1 MGEFEREAFGS
12 PREPDLSAEDA
23 AELEEL
29 RREASVLRE
38 QLDNAVGTHGA
49 GRSSRDVH
57 QLEARIDSLASRN
70 SKLMETLKE
79 ARQQLLALREEVDRL
94 GQPPSG
100 YGVLLGTHED
110 DTLDVFTSG
119 RKMRLTCSPN
129 IDVSSL
135 RKGQTVRLNEAL
147 TVVEAGTYESVGEIS
162 SLREVLADG
171 RRALVVGH
179 ADEERIVWLAEPLV
193 AEDLPDGHPDA
204 LNDDTRPRRLRPG
217 DSLLVD
223 TKAGYAFERIPKA
236 EVEDLVLEEVPDV
249 TYNDIGGLGR
259 QIEQIRDAVE
269 LPFLHKDL
277 YREYA
282 LRPPKG
288 VLLYGPP
295 GCGKTLIA
303 KAVANSLAKKM
314 AEVRGEDAREA
325 KSYFLNIKGPELL
338 NKFVGETERHIR
350 LIFQRAREK
359 ASEGTPVIVFFDEM
373 DSIFRTRGTGVS
385 SDVETTVVP
394 QLLSEIDGVEGLE
407 NVIVIGA
414 SNREDMIDPAILRPG
429 RLDVKIKI
437 ERPDAESAQDIFSKY
452 LVETLPVHADDLA
465 EFNGDRGACIKAMI
479 EKVVDR
485 MYAEIDDNRFLEVTY
500 ANGDKEI
507 MYFKDF
513 NSGAMIQNV
522 VDRAKKN
529 AIKAVLESGQ
539 PGLRIQ
545 HLLDSIVDEFAEN
558 EDLPNTTNPD
568 DWARISGK
576 KGERIVY
583 IRTLVTGKSSS
594 ASRAIDTES
603 NLGQYLV
610 AAGRRQKIELAG
622 QQRVTVGQ
630 VVLQDLRGV
639 CRRVDAQRRRQRPAL
654 VGPAGGKSEPLA
666 EPGKIGPRQ
675 LGVDDLAPGLHH
687 PAPQCGVVQF
697 VDLFA
702 GVEGEHGVPVY
713 LICRVGGR
721 VHRRQQDLRLQQHV
735 DPAEVL
741 DDARPLAHLL
751 DLVHQPV
758 PRAVE

>member
-1 MGEFEREAFGS
+1 MGDSERSEAFGIN
-12 PREPDLSAEDA
+12 PETGLSSGDA

-29 RREASVLRE
+29 RREAAVLRE
-38 QLDNAVGTHGA
+38 QLEHAAESHGGTRTA
-49 GRSSRDVH
+49 RDVH

-100 YGVLLGTHED
+100 YGVLLATHED
-110 DTLDVFTSG
+110 ETVDVFTSG

-129 IDVSSL
+129 IDTSML

-147 TVVEAGTYESVGEIS
+147 TVVEAGTFESVGEIS
-162 SLREVLADG
+162 TLREVLNDG
-171 RRALVVGH
+171 HRALVVGH
-179 ADEERIVWLAEPLV
+179 ADEERIVWLADPLV
-193 AEDLPDGHPDA
+193 AEDLPEGHPDA
-204 LNDDTRPRRLRPG
+204 LNDDTRPRKLRPG

-223 TKAGYAFERIPKA
+223 SKAGYAFERIPKA

-249 TYNDIGGLGR
+249 SYLDIGGLTR

-277 YREYA
+277 YREYS

-314 AEVRGEDAREA
+314 AEVRGDDAREA

-437 ERPDAESAQDIFSKY
+437 ERPDAEAAQDIFSKY
-452 LVETLPVHADDLA
+452 LVTTLPVHADDLA
-465 EFNGDRGACIKAMI
+465 EFEGDRGACIAAMI
-479 EKVVDR
+479 EKVVER

-500 ANGDKEI
+500 ANGDKEV

-529 AIKAVLESGQ
+529 AIKAVLETGQ
-539 PGLRIQ
+539 HGLRIQ

-603 NLGQYLV
+603 NLGQYL
-610 AAGRRQKIELAG
+610 
-622 QQRVTVGQ
+622 
-630 VVLQDLRGV
+630 
-639 CRRVDAQRRRQRPAL
+639 
-654 VGPAGGKSEPLA
+654 
-666 EPGKIGPRQ
+666 
-675 LGVDDLAPGLHH
+675 
-687 PAPQCGVVQF
+687 
-697 VDLFA
+697 
-702 GVEGEHGVPVY
+702 
-713 LICRVGGR
+713 
-721 VHRRQQDLRLQQHV
+721 
-735 DPAEVL
+735 
-741 DDARPLAHLL
+741 
-751 DLVHQPV
+751 
-758 PRAVE
+758 